1 MSTKGPKK
9 PRKVIRDSI
18 RGITDPAIKRILYR
32 SGIRRIGKTM
42 YEEIRG
48 ILKFWVEKIM
58 KDVVTFTEYARRK
71 TVSIQDLEDALE
83 SNGISLAAGLNENAK
98 TTASLQSRN
107 ARGKSGKAAP
117 APKSDEVKN
126 PHRFRPGTV
135 ALREIRRHQKNSD
148 CLEIP
153 KLNFERVCREI
164 AQDLHDDLRFS
175 DGVFD
180 LLHLAAEDYLVSLCE
195 AANKCALH
203 ASRETV
209 FSKDLQLVRDI
220 RDDAN

>member
-32 SGIRRIGKTM
+32 SGIRRIGKSM

-48 ILKFWVEKIM
+48 ILKLWVEKIM
-58 KDVVTFTEYARRK
+58 KDVVVFTEHSRRK
-71 TVSIQDLEDALE
+71 TVSSQDLEDALE
-83 SNGISLAAGLNENAK
+83 SNGISLAAGLNENAE

-107 ARGKSGKAAP
+107 SRGKKAAP
-117 APKSDEVKN
+117 KQKSDEVKK

-153 KLNFERVCREI
+153 KLNFERVCREA
-164 AQDLHDDLRFS
+164 AQYLHDDLRFS
-175 DGVFD
+175 EGVFD
-180 LLHLAAEDYLVSLCE
+180 LLHLAAEDYLVSLCA

-203 ASRETV
+203 ADRETV
-209 FSKDLQLVRDI
+209 FSRDLSLVREIRADI
-220 RDDAN
+220 N